1 MGTTTGKQRQR
12 YMDAEVDD
20 DNEVLPTGNLF
31 QHVDPQMSTAKHQQ
45 RVSQQLLSQA
55 EREPHALNENMLA
68 GLPKKRKR
76 ERRVSN
82 LSIGSM
88 SKEED
93 RIDAGS
99 DEK

>member
-1 MGTTTGKQRQR
+1 MSLTTGRQRQR
-12 YMDAEVDD
+12 YMEAEVDD
-20 DNEVLPTGNLF
+20 DNEELPGGNLF
-31 QHVDPQMSTAKHQQ
+31 QHVDPQISAAQHQQ

-55 EREPHALNENMLA
+55 EREPHALKENMLA

-88 SKEED
+88 SKEEEQ
-93 RIDAGS
+93 IETGS
-99 DEK
+99 EEK